1 MAKRKG
7 GLHKKVSSI
16 FDGVPIPQDSA
27 LRPVHSSD
35 DEGSESA
42 QHRSTPSSS
51 HANQPRMYS
60 GETLG
65 GRVSGDDRGGG
76 FTGRFKKKLF
86 TPSAGVS
93 AVRQKFMVILMLVL
107 AVVFVVKIY
116 PLFKSSPTQKGPS
129 KPQTTKSQVRIAQ
142 GASVVKDAVS
152 TKDTGVVE
160 IAEINWQRP
169 EVYPAQLRDV
179 MYVKEDNVIKP
190 GESKADIFI
199 VESILAG
206 QTKRSAV
213 IGIRRGGNPENV
225 EQSRILKEGE
235 SAFGATVV
243 TISIENDS
251 VELEKVDGER
261 WWVKCLSS
269 QE

>member
-27 LRPVHSSD
+27 SRPVHSSD
-35 DEGSESA
+35 DEGAESS

-51 HANQPRMYS
+51 SANQPRMYS

-116 PLFKSSPTQKGPS
+116 PLFKSSPTPTIT
-129 KPQTTKSQVRIAQ
+129 KPYVKTAQ
-142 GASVVKDAVS
+142 GTPVDNKTIVKDAVS
-152 TKDTGVVE
+152 TKDTEVLA
-160 IAEINWQRP
+160 IAEIDWQRP
-169 EVYPAQLRDV
+169 DIYPAQLRDV
-179 MYVKEDNVIKP
+179 MYVKEDNIIKP
-190 GESKADIFI
+190 GESKADIFV

-213 IGIRRGGNPENV
+213 IGIRRGGNPEDV

>member
-27 LRPVHSSD
+27 SGPVHSSD

-65 GRVSGDDRGGG
+65 GRASGDGRGAG
-76 FTGRFKKKLF
+76 FIGRFKKKLF
-86 TPSAGVS
+86 TTSAGVS
-93 AVRQKFMVILMLVL
+93 AGRQKFMVILMLVL

-116 PLFKSSPTQKGPS
+116 PLFKSSPTPKGLS
-129 KPQTTKSQVRIAQ
+129 KPPITKSYVKPVQ
-142 GASVVKDAVS
+142 GTPVVKDAVS
-152 TKDTGVVE
+152 IKDTGVVK
-160 IAEINWQRP
+160 IAEIDWQRP
-169 EVYPAQLRDV
+169 EVYPAELRDV

-190 GESKADIFI
+190 GESKADIFV

-206 QTKRSAV
+206 KTKRSAV

-243 TISIENDS
+243 TISTEKDS

-261 WWVKCLSS
+261 WWVKCLSR